1 MNKKEYIG
9 HLANVLVS
17 NNTTMTGENI
27 AHHLNEIGFKTSYGT
42 EYEGGRGTYK
52 LISDTYDWFVAKG
65 KQADA
70 DNIAHAFTK
79 PDGTYAYNK

>member
-17 NNTTMTGENI
+17 NNTTMTGEKL

-42 EYEGGRGTYK
+42 EYRGERGTYK
-52 LISDTYDWFVAKG
+52 LISDTYDWFVANG